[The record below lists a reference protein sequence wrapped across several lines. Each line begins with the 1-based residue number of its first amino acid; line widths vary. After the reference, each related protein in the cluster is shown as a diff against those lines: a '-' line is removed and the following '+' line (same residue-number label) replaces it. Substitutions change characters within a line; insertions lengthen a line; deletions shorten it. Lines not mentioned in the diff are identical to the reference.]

1 VETSSC
7 SEPVTF
13 VKTDTNG

>member
-1 VETSSC
+1 M
-7 SEPVTF
+7 F